1 MTPSLKLIP
10 LALMGLVG
18 TVVVVLVLL
27 FVLRAWWSTPIT
39 VFGFSE
45 APEQPIAFPHTVHVQ
60 EMGIACEF
68 CHRNVTTGEAATVPS
83 VEQCMFCHITVQGE
97 NAPVEVAKLVDFFND
112 GRPINWTRVHRVPDH
127 VQFVHE
133 AHIRFFTQEED
144 VVKRAQEQ
152 GVSPVEATCNICHG
166 KVRDMDVIKQTRSLK
181 MGDCVDC
188 HRDNNA
194 PTDCA
199 TCHY

>member
-1 MTPSLKLIP
+1 MRPSLKMIP

-27 FVLRAWWSTPIT
+27 FILRAWWTTPIT
-39 VFGFSE
+39 VFGFGEPS
-45 APEQPIAFPHTVHVQ
+45 EQPIAFPHTVHVNDL
-60 EMGIACEF
+60 GIACEF

-83 VEQCMFCHITVQGE
+83 VEQCMFCHTTVQGE
-97 NAPVEVAKLVDFFND
+97 NAPAEVAKLVKIFDN
-112 GRPINWTRVHRVPDH
+112 GSPINWARVHRVPDH

-133 AHIRFFTQEED
+133 AHIRFFTQP
-144 VVKRAQEQ
+144 QN
-152 GVSPVEATCNICHG
+152 GGFSVEKTCSVCHG
-166 KVRDMDVIKQTRSLK
+166 EVRDMDVVEQTRSLK

>member
-1 MTPSLKLIP
+1 MPVSPKMIP
-10 LALMGLVG
+10 LALMGLG
-18 TVVVVLVLL
+18 MTVVMVLVLL
-27 FVLRAWWSTPIT
+27 FILRAWWSTPLS
-39 VFGFSE
+39 VFGFGDP
-45 APEQPIAFPHTVHVQ
+45 PEQPIAFPHTVHVK

-83 VEQCMFCHITVQGE
+83 VQQCMFCHTTIQGE
-97 NAPVEVAKLVDFFND
+97 TAPLEVAKLVEYFNE
-112 GRPINWTRVHRVPDH
+112 GRAIDWARVHRLPDH

-133 AHIRFFTQEED
+133 AHIRFFTQKEG
-144 VVKRAQEQ
+144 VIKRAEEQ
-152 GVSPVEATCNICHG
+152 GVSALEATCTICHG
-166 KVRDMDVIKQTRSLK
+166 NVRDMEQIKQERSLK

-194 PTDCA
+194 PTDCV